1 MKPRFVN
8 VSPWILAAACS
19 LLAIIITVFAVSNY
33 RREKQLMTEVLLQ
46 KGVTIIRFVN
56 AGPRTRFRTS
66 GENFAAMEMQ
76 WTEQVQQILDHAA
89 EQPDIH
95 MAMMVDD
102 AGRIVACSDRSH
114 AGQKVGE
121 ETAAFFRTLAAEN
134 AGNVAFR
141 IGREARGSGTVFQ
154 AIAYYAPLGPNAPPV
169 GMPPLLERRERGNG
183 PMRDHMLQMQHGLR
197 LWREMAQKM
206 QDARYVLLVELEIS
220 QHTAAV
226 KRQLLQIVI
235 LSIVLLLVGIGGW
248 LSLLT
253 LQGYRGTQVRLGR
266 MRAFNDLLV
275 SSLPLGLVATD
286 SDGRVQLCNR
296 TAEEI
301 LACSEV
307 EMSGRPPGD
316 VLPPPL
322 AELMAQSV
330 EQPDSPRRQELV
342 LEGGHGR
349 PRSLLLAALAVFDD
363 DRRHVGTMLLM
374 QDVSEV
380 KLLEEELKRNER
392 LAALGEMAAGVAH
405 ELRNPL
411 SSIKGLA
418 VLLKSRFSEGAPDR
432 ETADILVREVER
444 LNRSISELL
453 DYARPDRLVKDS
465 LSMHDVLEKAITL
478 IRVDAEAAGIEI
490 ATDFRADCDLVFAD
504 RDKLSQVFLNLFLNA
519 IQAMHGGGVL
529 KVSTAVGQGTLT
541 CRVED
546 SGCGIEANLLP
557 RVFDPYVTTKSGG
570 TGLGLAMSVKIVEE
584 HGGRIDIS
592 SSPGRGT
599 QVTVTLPEWR
609 Q

>member
-1 MKPRFVN
+1 MKPRLVN

-19 LLAIIITVFAVSNY
+19 LLAVIIAVFAVSNY
-33 RREKQLMTEVLLQ
+33 SREKQLMTEVLLQ

-66 GENFAAMEMQ
+66 GDTFAAMELQ

-102 AGRIVACSDRSH
+102 KGRIVACSDRSH
-114 AGQKVGE
+114 AGQTIGE
-121 ETAAFFRTLAAEN
+121 ETAAFFRTLEAEET
-134 AGNVAFR
+134 GNVAYR
-141 IGREARGSGTVFQ
+141 IGQEARGGDNVFQ
-154 AIAYYAPLGPNAPPV
+154 AVAYYAPLGPRDLPGSGAPMMEHM
-169 GMPPLLERRERGNG
+169 GRGNG
-183 PMRDHMLQMQHGLR
+183 PMRDHMLRMQQGFR
-197 LWREMAQKM
+197 AWREMAEKM
-206 QDARYVLLVELEIS
+206 QAARYVLLVELEIS
-220 QHTAAV
+220 QYTAAV

-253 LQGYRGTQVRLGR
+253 LQGYRGTQIRLGR
-266 MRAFNDLLV
+266 MRAFNDMLV
-275 SSLPLGLVATD
+275 SSLPLGLVATG
-286 SDGRVQLCNR
+286 SDGRIQLCNR

-301 LACSEV
+301 LACAET
-307 EMSGRPPGD
+307 ELTGRLPAD
-316 VLPPPL
+316 VLPSPL
-322 AELMAQSV
+322 AEMMARSV
-330 EQPDSPRRQELV
+330 DLPDRPRKQELV
-342 LEGGHGR
+342 LEREPGR
-349 PRSLLLAALAVFDD
+349 PRSLLLAALAVMDD
-363 DRRHVGTMLLM
+363 HNRHVGTMLLM

-418 VLLKSRFSEGAPDR
+418 VILKSRFSEGAADR

-444 LNRSISELL
+444 LNRSICELL
-453 DYARPDRLVKDS
+453 DYARPERLVKDNVS
-465 LSMHDVLEKAITL
+465 LHEVLQKAITL
-478 IRVDAEAAGIEI
+478 IRVDAEAAGITI
-490 ATDFRADCDLVFAD
+490 ATEFCEDPDLVHAD
-504 RDKLSQVFLNLFLNA
+504 QDKLSQVFLNLFLNA
-519 IQAMHGGGVL
+519 IQAMHGGGLL
-529 KVSTAVGQGTLT
+529 KVATVAVQGMLV

-546 SGCGIEANLLP
+546 SGCGIEADLLP

-584 HGGRIDIS
+584 HGGRIEIS
-592 SSPGRGT
+592 SSPRQGT
-599 QVTVTLPEWR
+599 TVVVTLPAWR